1 MEPATIQAKITLAAN
16 GMTQDQN
23 LRTMALDL
31 ATSKAISVN
40 NRITLGDFPRVSS
53 DEVVEDAEK
62 FYAFLTDSQK

>member
-31 ATSKAISVN
+31 DTSKAISVN
-40 NRITLGDFPRVSS
+40 NRIMIGDAPMVTSN
-53 DEVVEDAEK
+53 EVVEDAEK